1 MEENRLRDGDR
12 SGMEGRQALARISSA
27 DESSSLI
34 DLAPESNSQPAASDP
49 QRICIV
55 TETYPPEI
63 NGVALT
69 LANLV
74 KGLLARGHYVS
85 VVHPRQREHRTSDVS
100 GRGYYSEA
108 LVVRGLPLPG
118 YQGLQFGVP

>member
-1 MEENRLRDGDR
+1 MAEYRLRDGDY
-12 SGMEGRQALARISSA
+12 SDAEGRPALSGFSSA
-27 DESSSLI
+27 EAGGLPMHPTFESRL
-34 DLAPESNSQPAASDP
+34 PTASANP
-49 QRICIV
+49 QHICVV

-74 KGLLARGHYVS
+74 KGLLARGNAVS

-108 LVVRGLPLPG
+108 L
-118 YQGLQFGVP
+118 